1 LHSSNAKPTF
11 FKIVSF
17 RFPAIFLKRLTILQ
31 TLGFNQTFCF
41 RFEAFVTMKKFCFNT
56 GEDWSKHK
64 LSELVKIFQN
74 NLKKFPAV
82 VDIPAIAGIHA
93 IVVLCAVSSIS
104 TVTGVLAVPCIHAV
118 KYDQESV
125 SMKTVYNQNH
135 AHIYTILPEL
145 LC

>member
-1 LHSSNAKPTF
+1 
-11 FKIVSF
+11 
-17 RFPAIFLKRLTILQ
+17 
-31 TLGFNQTFCF
+31 
-41 RFEAFVTMKKFCFNT
+41 MKKFCFNT